1 MQNMRQGMVSIFLQ
15 QALQNNEIIVK
26 GSKERFRDFIYI
38 DDVVDGFIEWKKM
51 MKLAI
56 GVTISQIIKKLLLRN

>member
-1 MQNMRQGMVSIFLQ
+1 MVSIFLQ

-38 DDVVDGFIEWKKM
+38 DDVDGLLNVKKM
-51 MKLAI
+51 MKL
-56 GVTISQIIKKLLLRN
+56 L